1 MTTEPIHTMN
11 STPTLEHEHSLLQRL
26 LALVADRARRER
38 EIETLHAGEVSGEQ
52 RQYHEVFQL
61 LTSTYE
67 SEQATLQH
75 GHDGRVSSTEARW
88 QAETAAVQADYER
101 TMEESDLRFDDETTH
116 AKKEYDEA
124 TWLVSS
130 LLDEDTEDSPLAR
143 LQAIQLGRVAS
154 RTELEVALK
163 SLDGW
168 YRQSIAFLQS
178 CRLLGEPVPPQP
190 CTLPTDAVGLHQ
202 KCVESV
208 RQSEPLYHSLMSRL
222 LPRLFQSFVPLV
234 AFVVFTLLLFVV
246 LRSTVDPAWLSP
258 RLTRADRD
266 WQFIAAG
273 ASAAISMIG
282 LFLLHLVA
290 GQRALPDFEKLLQ
303 LAVDGDFAYQ
313 RWTVVSQR
321 ELQLQEA
328 DLAHQH
334 DVRQHKRDAALARA
348 EERQRTRRQAAEQ
361 RHATEQRAA
370 KSHFPARLA
379 EIQRSHQQDR
389 QQAEAQFEGA
399 WRDSLLRREQDFRN
413 LQGEFDKRVAVSRQ
427 VYQQSWINL
436 MREWRATLDELGAE
450 SDALQTV
457 LRQVCPDWSEVI
469 RKLESPVAESPT
481 NDLGLLSL
489 GRIVADLEQIE
500 SGTSPDPRL
509 KTDRTRFDLPIL
521 MPLAK
526 QPSLV
531 VRTNAATRVEATA
544 VLQTAMLRY
553 LTSLP
558 AGKVRFTILDP
569 VGLGA
574 NFASFMH
581 LADIDEQ
588 LVTSRIWTEPP
599 HIEKRLADL
608 TEHMETVL
616 QAYLRNEYPTLDDYN
631 RQAGE
636 VAEPYRVLVV
646 ANFPTNFTE
655 VSLRRLLS
663 IADGGVRCGVFLLV
677 SVDESQP
684 LPRGFSLT
692 DLERHAIVLR
702 LPAVATNASTQ
713 GSLLQELLGDTG
725 ATHVSEA
732 SAIAA
737 AGVVVRTPSSGR
749 RRPDDD
755 SQTPTVIDTSLISP
769 PHDDAPNSDRS
780 LSTFRLDDA
789 DLSRW
794 PLQIDPPPAAEE
806 FGRIVRLAG
815 EMARSVRRVEVP
827 FERVMPAPEAYWTS
841 SSRAGLDIPVG
852 RAGATK
858 LQHLRLGKGTSQ
870 HVLIA
875 GKTGSGKSSLLHAL
889 ITNAALHY
897 TPDEVEFYL
906 IDFKKGVEF
915 KTYATQGLPHA
926 RVIAIE
932 SDREFGVSVLQRLDE
947 LLKQRGDLYRRAGVQ
962 DLAGYRDARPNESL
976 PRVMLVIDEFQE
988 FFIEEDVLSQQAAL
1002 LLDRLI
1008 RQGRAFGVHV
1018 LLGSQTLAGAYSL
1031 ARSTLGQIAVR
1042 IALQCSETDA
1052 HLILSE
1058 ENSAARLLSRPGEA
1072 IYNDANGL
1080 VEGNHPFQVVW
1091 LDDSQRETYLGWLR
1105 EWADE
1110 FSQRSAVDDE
1120 AVAATGSRWP
1130 DAIVFEGNVPA
1141 DPLANPLW
1149 VESVRWFAQRT
1160 PTRSVSED
1168 GFMAANDL
1176 KQDRDGER
1184 VGELGVGSS
1193 LLTLRVGVESFS
1205 KTSATRRCWLGDS
1218 VSLTGPLELRFGP
1231 REGTAVLVI
1240 GRDDEAAL
1248 GVLATAVLA
1257 LAGQDVV
1264 ALAGQEGAAPTEA
1277 ARARFIVLDGSLP
1290 NSAAHQTWQTI
1301 ADISSSSQASTQPPS
1316 VTVVSPRETTATLT
1330 TLVEELH
1337 SRNGEAAAPLFVIVF
1352 DLARFRDLKKAED
1365 DFGSY
1370 GGFDKQPT
1378 VNPAALW
1385 AEIIKDGPAAGI
1397 FPLVWCDGFQTAQ
1410 RWLGRELLNRFETR
1424 VLFAMNANDSSNL
1437 IDTPAASKLGPNRA
1451 LLSRGDLGTLEKFRP
1466 YSAPSRD
1473 WLLELPTASRAEMR
1487 LTEEDV
1493 EEFQTATMIDSEP
1506 ESPASEN
1513 DTPAVTSRN
1522 SIATSTTALTP
1533 AETAATESSATWTG
1547 IENLNVL

>member
-1 MTTEPIHTMN
+1 MTAP
-11 STPTLEHEHSLLQRL
+11 PTIEHERSLLQRL

-88 QAETAAVQADYER
+88 QTETAAVQADYER
-101 TMEESDLRFDDETTH
+101 TMEESDLRFDDEATH

-163 SLDGW
+163 SLDNW

-190 CTLPTDAVGLHQ
+190 NALPTDAVGLHQ

-246 LRSTVDPAWLSP
+246 LRSTVDPAWLSLK
-258 RLTRADRD
+258 LTRADRD

-273 ASAAISMIG
+273 ASAAISLIG

-313 RWTVVSQR
+313 RWAIVSHR
-321 ELQLQEA
+321 ELELQET

-379 EIQRSHQQDR
+379 EIQQSRQQDR
-389 QQAEAQFEGA
+389 QQAESQFESA

-427 VYQQSWINL
+427 VYQQSWIDL
-436 MREWRATLDELGAE
+436 MRAWRSTLDELGAE
-450 SDALQTV
+450 SDALQTL

-481 NDLGLLSL
+481 NDIGLLSL

-509 KTDRTRFDLPIL
+509 KTERTRFDLPIL
-521 MPLAK
+521 VPLAK

-544 VLQTAMLRY
+544 VLQTAMLRF

-631 RQAGE
+631 REAGE

-702 LPAVATNASTQ
+702 LPAVATTASTQ
-713 GSLLQELLGDTG
+713 GSLLQELLG
-725 ATHVSEA
+725 ATSLVERGEDAVMRGSV
-732 SAIAA
+732 
-737 AGVVVRTPSSGR
+737 AGVRASRPPEKSVASSHGDSRQSGGDEAPTPATQLSSNESAR
-749 RRPDDD
+749 
-755 SQTPTVIDTSLISP
+755 
-769 PHDDAPNSDRS
+769 
-780 LSTFRLDDA
+780 STFRLNDA

-1110 FSQRSAVDDE
+1110 FSQRTADHGDNLNGDAS
-1120 AVAATGSRWP
+1120 AATPEISTSSRWP
-1130 DAIVFEGNVPA
+1130 DAIVFEGNIPA

-1149 VESVRWFAQRT
+1149 LESVRSFVSPGSVLDVTTVAST
-1160 PTRSVSED
+1160 PT
-1168 GFMAANDL
+1168 
-1176 KQDRDGER
+1176 
-1184 VGELGVGSS
+1184 
-1193 LLTLRVGVESFS
+1193 
-1205 KTSATRRCWLGDS
+1205 TRRCWLGDS

-1231 REGTAVLVI
+1231 REGTPVLVI

-1257 LAGQDVV
+1257 LAGQ
-1264 ALAGQEGAAPTEA
+1264 GGAAQTEA
-1277 ARARFIVLDGSLP
+1277 ARARFLILDGSLS
-1290 NSAAHQTWQTI
+1290 NSAAHQTWQSI
-1301 ADISSSSQASTQPPS
+1301 ADASSTRALANS
-1316 VTVVSPRETTATLT
+1316 VTLVSPRETAATLNT
-1330 TLVEELH
+1330 VVEELR
-1337 SRNGEAAAPLFVIVF
+1337 SRHGEVAAPIFVIVF

-1370 GGFDKQPT
+1370 GGFDKQLT
-1378 VNPAALW
+1378 VNPSALW

-1397 FPLVWCDGFQTAQ
+1397 FPLIWCDGFLTAQ

-1451 LLSRGDLGTLEKFRP
+1451 LLSRGELGTIEKFRP

-1473 WLLELPTASRAEMR
+1473 WLLDLQTASRAEMS
-1487 LTEEDV
+1487 LTEENIG
-1493 EEFQTATMIDSEP
+1493 EAQATTMIDSES

-1513 DTPAVTSRN
+1513 DTPAVPARN
-1522 SIATSTTALTP
+1522 LIATSTTALTP
-1533 AETAATESSATWTG
+1533 AETVAAESSATWTG
-1547 IENLNVL
+1547 IENLNVS

>member
-1 MTTEPIHTMN
+1 MNSDLASLTFTDQPVTTESTNTMTHPPN
-11 STPTLEHEHSLLQRL
+11 LEHERTLLQRL

-38 EIETLHAGEVSGEQ
+38 EIESLHAGEVSGEQ
-52 RQYHEVFQL
+52 RQYHEIFQL

-67 SEQATLQH
+67 SEQAALQH
-75 GHDGRVSSTEARW
+75 DRDTRVSTTEERW
-88 QAETAAVQADYER
+88 QAETSAVQGEYER
-101 TMEESDLRFDDETTH
+101 VIEGSDRSFDDETTL
-116 AKKEYDEA
+116 AKQEYDEA
-124 TWLVSS
+124 TWMVTSM
-130 LLDEDTEDSPLAR
+130 LDEDTEGSPLAR
-143 LQAIQLGRVAS
+143 LQGLQLARVAS
-154 RTELEVALK
+154 RTELEIALK

-168 YRQSIAFLQS
+168 YRQSTVYLQS
-178 CRLLGEPVPPQP
+178 CRLLGEPVPPSP
-190 CTLPTDAVGLHQ
+190 NTLPADALSLHQ

-208 RQSEPLYHSLMSRL
+208 RASEPLYQSLMSRL
-222 LPRLFQSFVPLV
+222 LPRLFQSFWPLV
-234 AFVVFTLLLFVV
+234 AFVVLSLLLFGVIRAAV
-246 LRSTVDPAWLSP
+246 NPTLLGLK
-258 RLTRADRD
+258 LTSADRD
-266 WQFIAAG
+266 WQFIAGG
-273 ASAAISMIG
+273 AAAAISLVS

-290 GQRALPDFEKLLQ
+290 GHRALPDFEKLLQ

-313 RWTVVSQR
+313 RWAVVSNR
-321 ELQLQEA
+321 ELEQQEA

-334 DVRQHKRDAALARA
+334 EIRQHKRGVALTRA
-348 EERQRTRRQAAEQ
+348 EERHRA
-361 RHATEQRAA
+361 RHATAEQLRAEAHRAA
-370 KSHFPARLA
+370 KNQYPARLA
-379 EIQRSHQQDR
+379 QIEQIRQQER
-389 QQAEAQFEGA
+389 QQAETRFEAA
-399 WRDSLLRREQDFRN
+399 WNDSLLRREQDFRN

-427 VYQQSWINL
+427 VYQQSWIDL
-436 MREWRATLDELGAE
+436 MREWRATLSELGTTA
-450 SDALQTV
+450 DAMQEL
-457 LRQVCPDWSEVI
+457 LRQVCPDWADVI
-469 RKLESPVAESPT
+469 RALELPAVESPT
-481 NDLGLLSL
+481 NEIGLLSL
-489 GRIVADLEQIE
+489 GRIVVDLEQIE
-500 SGTSPDPRL
+500 SGLSPDPRL
-509 KTDRTRFDLPIL
+509 KAERTRFDLPIL
-521 MPLAK
+521 VPLAK

-531 VRTNAATRVEATA
+531 VRTNSATRVEATF
-544 VLQTAMLRY
+544 VLQTAMLRF

-631 RQAGE
+631 REAGE

-655 VSLRRLLS
+655 IALRRLLS
-663 IADGGVRCGVFLLV
+663 IADGGVRCGVFMLI
-677 SVDESQP
+677 SIDESQP
-684 LPRGFSLT
+684 LPRGFTLA

-702 LPAVATNASTQ
+702 LPSFATAVSGQ
-713 GSLLQELLGDTG
+713 SGLLQELL
-725 ATHVSEA
+725 
-732 SAIAA
+732 
-737 AGVVVRTPSSGR
+737 R
-749 RRPDDD
+749 
-755 SQTPTVIDTSLISP
+755 DTSDSAVRGTSETLVRGSP
-769 PHDDAPNSDRS
+769 DPAHAATEGLSNGRT
-780 LSTFRLDDA
+780 LSTFRLDDPE
-789 DLSRW
+789 LRVW
-794 PLQIDPPPAAEE
+794 PLHIDAPPTAEE

-815 EMARSVRRVEVP
+815 ELARSVRRVEVP

-870 HVLIA
+870 HVLVA

-915 KTYATQGLPHA
+915 KTYATQKLPHA

-962 DLAGYRDARPNESL
+962 DLAGYRDARPDEPL

-1091 LDDSQRETYLGWLR
+1091 LDDTQRETYLGWLR
-1105 EWADE
+1105 EWAHE
-1110 FSQRSAVDDE
+1110 YSQRATDPDDE
-1120 AVAATGSRWP
+1120 SSTALSISEAQPRWP
-1130 DAIVFEGNVPA
+1130 EAIVFEGNIPA
-1141 DPLANPLW
+1141 DPLTNPLW
-1149 VESVRWFAQRT
+1149 LDAVRSLVSRPTIEGT
-1160 PTRSVSED
+1160 PLP
-1168 GFMAANDL
+1168 A
-1176 KQDRDGER
+1176 
-1184 VGELGVGSS
+1184 SS
-1193 LLTLRVGVESFS
+1193 LPAQASS
-1205 KTSATRRCWLGDS
+1205 SQRCWLGDS

-1231 REGTAVLVI
+1231 REGGPILVI

-1248 GVLATAVLA
+1248 GVLATSVLA
-1257 LAGQDVV
+1257 LAGEGT
-1264 ALAGQEGAAPTEA
+1264 LAQPTTVGARAFA
-1277 ARARFIVLDGSLP
+1277 ARFIVLDGSLTG
-1290 NSAAHQTWQTI
+1290 SAAQRLWQSI
-1301 ADISSSSQASTQPPS
+1301 AIVANANEVLSSEESPA
-1316 VTVVSPRETTATLT
+1316 VTVVSPRETAETLHMI
-1330 TLVEELH
+1330 VEELR
-1337 SRNGEAAAPLFVIVF
+1337 SRAGEVAAPLFVIVY

-1370 GGFDKQPT
+1370 GGFDKPTT
-1378 VNPAALW
+1378 VNPSVLW
-1385 AEIIKDGPAAGI
+1385 AEIIKDGPAAGV
-1397 FPLVWCDGFQTAQ
+1397 FPLVWCDGFLTAQ

-1437 IDTPAASKLGPNRA
+1437 IDNPAASKLGPNRA
-1451 LLSRGDLGTLEKFRP
+1451 LLSRGDLGTIEKFRP
-1466 YSAPSRD
+1466 YSAPSRE
-1473 WLLELPTASRAEMR
+1473 WLLDFQAAAHVEALSDAAVLSDSLDSIRVASAAELHRSESNPAIERDSAMESARDPVVTA
-1487 LTEEDV
+1487 D
-1493 EEFQTATMIDSEP
+1493 Q
-1506 ESPASEN
+1506 
-1513 DTPAVTSRN
+1513 
-1522 SIATSTTALTP
+1522 ALTVS
-1533 AETAATESSATWTG
+1533 ETSVAESSATWTG
-1547 IENLNVL
+1547 IESLNVS

>member
-1 MTTEPIHTMN
+1 MTTESTHTMN
-11 STPTLEHEHSLLQRL
+11 STPTLEHERSLLQRL

-75 GHDGRVSSTEARW
+75 GHNGRVSSTEERW

-101 TMEESDLRFDDETTH
+101 TMEESDLRFEDETTH

-143 LQAIQLGRVAS
+143 LQAVQSGRVAS

-190 CTLPTDAVGLHQ
+190 NTLPTDAVGLHQ

-222 LPRLFQSFVPLV
+222 LPRLFQGFVPLV

-246 LRSTVDPAWLSP
+246 LRSAVDPAWLSLK
-258 RLTRADRD
+258 LTRADRD

-273 ASAAISMIG
+273 ASAAISLIG

-313 RWTVVSQR
+313 RWTVVSHR
-321 ELQLQEA
+321 ELELQEA

-334 DVRQHKRDAALARA
+334 DVRQHKREAALARA

-370 KSHFPARLA
+370 KNHFPARLA
-379 EIQRSHQQDR
+379 EIQRSRQQDR
-389 QQAEAQFEGA
+389 QQAESQFEGA
-399 WRDSLLRREQDFRN
+399 WHDSLHRREQDFRN

-427 VYQQSWINL
+427 VYQQSWIDL
-436 MREWRATLDELGAE
+436 MRGWRATLDELGAE

-481 NDLGLLSL
+481 NDSGLLSL
-489 GRIVADLEQIE
+489 GRIVADLEQLE

-521 MPLAK
+521 VPLAK

-544 VLQTAMLRY
+544 VLQTAMLRF

-599 HIEKRLADL
+599 HIERRLADL

-684 LPRGFSLT
+684 LPRGFSLM

-702 LPAVATNASTQ
+702 LPAVATTASTQ
-713 GSLLQELLGDTG
+713 GSLLQELLGDTSLVERG
-725 ATHVSEA
+725 EDTVMRGSV
-732 SAIAA
+732 
-737 AGVVVRTPSSGR
+737 AGVRASRPPVKSVASSHGDSRESGGGEGPTPATQLARDES
-749 RRPDDD
+749 
-755 SQTPTVIDTSLISP
+755 
-769 PHDDAPNSDRS
+769 AC
-780 LSTFRLDDA
+780 STFRLDDA

-794 PLQIDPPPAAEE
+794 PLQIDLPPAAEE

-815 EMARSVRRVEVP
+815 ELARSVRRVEVP

-962 DLAGYRDARPNESL
+962 DLAGYRDARPDESL

-1110 FSQRSAVDDE
+1110 FSQRTAGDEE
-1120 AVAATGSRWP
+1120 AVAVTGSRWP
-1130 DAIVFEGNVPA
+1130 NAIVFEGNIPA

-1149 VESVRWFAQRT
+1149 VESVRSFAR
-1160 PTRSVSED
+1160 
-1168 GFMAANDL
+1168 
-1176 KQDRDGER
+1176 
-1184 VGELGVGSS
+1184 
-1193 LLTLRVGVESFS
+1193 RVGVAAAAGA
-1205 KTSATRRCWLGDS
+1205 SATRRCWLGDS

-1231 REGTAVLVI
+1231 REGGPVLVI

-1248 GVLATAVLA
+1248 GVLATSVLA
-1257 LAGQDVV
+1257 LVGQAAGQGR
-1264 ALAGQEGAAPTEA
+1264 ASTEA
-1277 ARARFIVLDGSLP
+1277 LRPQFVVLDGSLHE
-1290 NSAAHQTWQTI
+1290 SAAHRTWQSI
-1301 ADISSSSQASTQPPS
+1301 AEAASSNSHSGGQSPL

-1330 TLVEELH
+1330 TLVEEL
-1337 SRNGEAAAPLFVIVF
+1337 RARGGEVAAPVFVVVY

-1378 VNPAALW
+1378 VNVPALW
-1385 AEIIKDGPAAGI
+1385 AEIVKDGPAAGV

-1466 YSAPSRD
+1466 YRAPSRD
-1473 WLLELPTASRAEMR
+1473 WLLELPAASHAETR

-1493 EEFQTATMIDSEP
+1493 EQPRAAAVIDSEP
-1506 ESPASEN
+1506 VSPASES
-1513 DTPAVTSRN
+1513 DTSAAHAHGL
-1522 SIATSTTALTP
+1522 IATSTTALTP
-1533 AETAATESSATWTG
+1533 AETAAAESSATWTG

>member
-1 MTTEPIHTMN
+1 MTTESTHAMN
-11 STPTLEHEHSLLQRL
+11 STPTLEHERSLLQRL

-75 GHDGRVSSTEARW
+75 GHNGRVSSTEARW

-101 TMEESDLRFDDETTH
+101 TIEESDLRFDDETTH

-143 LQAIQLGRVAS
+143 LQAVQLGRVAS

-168 YRQSIAFLQS
+168 YRQSSAFLQS

-190 CTLPTDAVGLHQ
+190 NTLPMDAVGLHQ

-208 RQSEPLYHSLMSRL
+208 RQSESLYHRLMSRL
-222 LPRLFQSFVPLV
+222 LPRLFQGFVPLV

-246 LRSTVDPAWLSP
+246 LRSSVDPAWLSLK
-258 RLTRADRD
+258 LTRADRD

-273 ASAAISMIG
+273 ASAAISLIG

-313 RWTVVSQR
+313 RWTVVSHR
-321 ELQLQEA
+321 ELELQEA

-348 EERQRTRRQAAEQ
+348 EERQRTRRHAAEQ
-361 RHATEQRAA
+361 CHATEQRTA

-379 EIQRSHQQDR
+379 EIQRSRQQDR
-389 QQAEAQFEGA
+389 QQAEAQFEAA

-413 LQGEFDKRVAVSRQ
+413 LQGEFDKRVAISRQ

-436 MREWRATLDELGAE
+436 MRAWRATLDELGAE

-457 LRQVCPDWSEVI
+457 LRQVCPDWTEVI

-481 NDLGLLSL
+481 NDIGLLSL

-521 MPLAK
+521 VPLAK

-544 VLQTAMLRY
+544 VLQTAMLRF

-558 AGKVRFTILDP
+558 AGTVRFTILDP

-663 IADGGVRCGVFLLV
+663 IADGGVRCGVFLLA

-725 ATHVSEA
+725 ATT
-732 SAIAA
+732 IAA
-737 AGVVVRTPSSGR
+737 ADVVVRTTSSGR
-749 RRPDDD
+749 RRPDYD
-755 SQTPTVIDTSLISP
+755 SQISTVMETPAVFP
-769 PHDDAPNSDRS
+769 PDDDVSDSVRS
-780 LSTFRLDDA
+780 LSTFQLDDA

-947 LLKQRGDLYRRAGVQ
+947 LLKQRGDLYRRVGVQ
-962 DLAGYRDARPNESL
+962 DLAGYRDARPDESL

-988 FFIEEDVLSQQAAL
+988 FFVEEDVLSQQAAL

-1091 LDDSQRETYLGWLR
+1091 LDDVQRETYLGWLR
-1105 EWADE
+1105 EWADQ
-1110 FSQRSAVDDE
+1110 FSQRTASDEEATAV
-1120 AVAATGSRWP
+1120 TGSRWP
-1130 DAIVFEGNVPA
+1130 AAIVFEGNIPA

-1149 VESVRWFAQRT
+1149 LESVRVFAQRT

-1184 VGELGVGSS
+1184 VGKLGVESSS
-1193 LLTLRVGVESFS
+1193 LTPLPLSSLTLQVGVESLS
-1205 KTSATRRCWLGDS
+1205 NASSTRRCWLGDS

-1231 REGTAVLVI
+1231 REGGPVLVI

-1248 GVLATAVLA
+1248 GVLATCVMA
-1257 LAGQDVV
+1257 LAGQ
-1264 ALAGQEGAAPTEA
+1264 AAGQGRASSSRPTCPQ
-1277 ARARFIVLDGSLP
+1277 FVIMDGSLHE
-1290 NSAAHQTWQTI
+1290 SAAHRTWLSI
-1301 ADISSSSQASTQPPS
+1301 AEEASAAGQIGGQS
-1316 VTVVSPRETTATLT
+1316 ALVTVVSPRETTDTLT
-1330 TLVEELH
+1330 ALVKALH
-1337 SRNGEAAAPLFVIVF
+1337 TRNSDAAAPVFVVVY

-1365 DFGSY
+1365 DFGGY
-1370 GGFDKQPT
+1370 GGFDKTPT
-1378 VNPAALW
+1378 VNPSALW
-1385 AEIIKDGPAAGI
+1385 AEIVKDGPAAGI

-1466 YSAPSRD
+1466 YRAPSGD
-1473 WLLELPTASRAEMR
+1473 WLLELPTVSRAEMR

-1493 EEFQTATMIDSEP
+1493 EQPRAAAMIDSEP
-1506 ESPASEN
+1506 VSPASKS
-1513 DTPAVTSRN
+1513 DTSAVPAHSL
-1522 SIATSTTALTP
+1522 IATSTTALTP
-1533 AETAATESSATWTG
+1533 AETAAAESSATWTG